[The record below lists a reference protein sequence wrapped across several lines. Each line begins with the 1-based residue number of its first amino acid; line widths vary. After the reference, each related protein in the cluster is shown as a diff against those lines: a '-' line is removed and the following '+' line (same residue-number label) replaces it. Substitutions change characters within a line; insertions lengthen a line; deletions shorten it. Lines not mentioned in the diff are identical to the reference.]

1 MMEMKSN
8 SDGLRHADNSAK
20 TKEGAKEN
28 PPGTIKHEVETVF
41 FLPFSSWVA
50 DFLGNALMIT

>member
-1 MMEMKSN
+1 MEMKSN

-41 FLPFSSWVA
+41 FSYLFPGCRLFEQRL
-50 DFLGNALMIT
+50 FGT